1 MTITST
7 SQLAR
12 AIEEL
17 NLLEPGNLKEL
28 TKSLAPRHGQV
39 RALAQEIL
47 ERGWLTS
54 YQLNKLCFGQG
65 SRLIFGAYVILDRLG
80 EGGMGKV
87 YKARH
92 RLLNR
97 LVALK
102 LIRKDRL
109 QNADAVNRFFR
120 EIRVAAKLDHPHI
133 VLAYDA
139 GEVNGR
145 HYYAME
151 YVPGI
156 DLGRLVR
163 KSGPLAVDRACE
175 LIRQTA
181 LGLQHA
187 FEAGLVHRDIKPTN
201 LLLVSPKKTLAKKTA
216 GRSESQASITNERVK
231 ILDMG
236 LVRSESLDHSA
247 QDPASLTLVQAV
259 LGTPD
264 YIAPEQAR
272 NPKNADI
279 RSDLYSL
286 GCTFYYLLTGQVPF
300 PGEVAMEKLIKH
312 WIEQPTAIQEL
323 RPETPQKVIALV
335 ERLMAK
341 KPEDRHQTPFEVVQ
355 ALGNLENG
363 EANSIAASVTE
374 TDETVALGN
383 HRVSRSSAD
392 THCEAASRDS
402 ITWHDAKSSLSS
414 SRYLQHDKEKRRWF
428 WFNILGGGLL
438 LGLVAT
444 LGILL
449 VRSLLPNKPDIQPI
463 QPQARDAI
471 AEAAFRGLIT
481 LQSDATASAE
491 AKRHALLDFRSLFHG
506 TAQSRQAADMLSG
519 LSSPLDR
526 LANSNLLP
534 TDRAAWQPPELVA
547 VLGEQRFRHWGPAQA
562 VAINPAGNMVASC
575 GPESVVYLRQIPT
588 GAIQATL
595 EGMGRPFSCLAFS
608 TDGLTLAS
616 GGPEGIV
623 ILWDIKTFKERTRFQ
638 AHTGPVRAL
647 IYSRDS
653 KALATAGEDRLTK
666 IWEAD
671 TGKPLFDLPAGKGQ
685 ITSLAFSF
693 DSAKLATAGPLDP
706 VTIWD
711 ASTRKLIQTLP
722 DSLKNVQSIAFSPDG
737 LALALSQE
745 GAMVK
750 VWDLATNKERNSFAG
765 QGPVNFSSDGN
776 LVISLA
782 ADGVMPTYFDLAK
795 KLPRPPTPMAR
806 RGKTLTLAISFDGK
820 LLTTGDDQGDVR
832 VWETASGKEIAGP
845 PVRWT
850 SGSFLKF
857 APDCSALFAGSSN
870 LAGKI
875 WDAKTGKESSL
886 LRSQARPPRAFS
898 VSPTG
903 QVAAF
908 GGDDMMVHFCDVKS
922 GTDLVSPIKRH
933 SGAVLCM
940 AFSPNGQ
947 TLASGGAAG
956 NIVLWDV
963 AACKERSLFK
973 ANADAIHALAFS
985 ADGKTLATA
994 GGDKSIR
1001 LWDISGLPR
1010 RLGTLDGHHGL
1021 VTALAFSE
1029 DGQTLF
1035 SASED
1040 KTLRMWDPHSMQ
1052 LRTVVHQAHTA
1063 AIRFLDLTLDGRR
1076 ILTAGSDGR
1085 IIVWDLLAGKA
1096 LYTWTMP
1103 GAALGL
1109 SVANDNRHVA
1119 VAASNGSVFIFRMSN
1134 AAQIRLLTSWGR

>member
-12 AIEEL
+12 AIEEY

-28 TKSLAPRHGQV
+28 TNSLAPRHDQV
-39 RALAQEIL
+39 RSLAQEIL

-54 YQLNKLCFGQG
+54 YQLNKLCFDQG

-102 LIRKDRL
+102 VIRKDRL

-163 KSGPLAVDRACE
+163 KSGPLAVERACE

-201 LLLVSPKKTLAKKTA
+201 LLLVSPRKTLAKKTA
-216 GRSESQASITNERVK
+216 GRPASETSITNERVK

-272 NPKNADI
+272 NPKHADI

-312 WIEQPTAIQEL
+312 WMEQPTPLQEL
-323 RPETPQKVIALV
+323 RPETPGKVTSLV

-341 KPEDRHQTPFEVVQ
+341 KPEERYQTPFDVIQ
-355 ALGNLENG
+355 ALGSLKNGATNL
-363 EANSIAASVTE
+363 SAASVTE

-414 SRYLQHDKEKRRWF
+414 SHHLRHDQEKRRWF

-438 LGLVAT
+438 VCLVAT
-444 LGILL
+444 LAFLL
-449 VRSLLPNKPDIQPI
+449 VRSLLPSKPDIQPI
-463 QPQARDAI
+463 QLPDREEK
-471 AEAAFRGLIT
+471 AEAAFRDLTAI
-481 LQSDATASAE
+481 QNDATSSSE
-491 AKRHALLDFRSLFHG
+491 AKRRALLDFRSLFHG

-526 LANSNLLP
+526 LANSSLLP

-547 VLGEQRFRHWGPAQA
+547 VLGEQRLRHWGPAQV

-575 GPESVVYLRQIPT
+575 GPDSVIYLRQIPT

-595 EGMGRPFSCLAFS
+595 MGTGRPFSCLTFS
-608 TDGLTLAS
+608 TDGMTLAS
-616 GGPEGIV
+616 GGPDGV
-623 ILWDIKTFKERTRFQ
+623 LILWDVKTFKERTRFQ
-638 AHTGPVRAL
+638 AHTGQVRAL
-647 IYSRDS
+647 SYSRDG
-653 KALATAGEDRLTK
+653 KTLATAGEDRLTK
-666 IWEAD
+666 IWQTD
-671 TGKPLFDLPAGKGQ
+671 TGKPLFDLPAGKGP

-693 DSAKLATAGPLDP
+693 DSAQLATAGPLDP
-706 VTIWD
+706 ITIWD
-711 ASTRKLIQTLP
+711 ASTGKPIHTLP
-722 DSLKNVQSIAFSPDG
+722 DSLTKVQSLAFSADG

-745 GAMVK
+745 GAVIK
-750 VWDLATNKERNSFAG
+750 VWDLASNKEKNWFAG
-765 QGPVNFSSDGN
+765 QGPVNFSADGK

-782 ADGVMPTYFDLAK
+782 ADGVLPAYFDLAT
-795 KLPRPPTPMAR
+795 KLSRPPVPILR
-806 RGKTLTLAISFDGK
+806 RGRILSLAMSYGGK
-820 LLTTGDDQGDVR
+820 LFTTGDDQGDVR

-845 PVRWT
+845 PLRWT
-850 SGSFLKF
+850 TGSFLTF
-857 APDCSALFAGSSN
+857 APDCSALFAGAAN
-870 LAGKI
+870 QIGKT
-875 WDAKTGKESSL
+875 WDAKTGKETPL
-886 LRSQARPPRAFS
+886 LRAQTRPPRAFA
-898 VSPTG
+898 VSPNG
-903 QVAAF
+903 QIAAF
-908 GGDDMMVHFCDVKS
+908 GGDDSMVHFCDVKN
-922 GTDLVSPIKRH
+922 GTDLVSPIRRH
-933 SGAVLCM
+933 SGAVLCL
-940 AFSPNGQ
+940 AFTPNGQ

-956 NIVLWDV
+956 NVVLWDV

-973 ANADAIHALAFS
+973 ANADAVHALAFS
-985 ADGKTLATA
+985 PDGKTLATA
-994 GGDKSIR
+994 GGDKAIR

-1010 RLGTLDGHHGL
+1010 RLGTLDGHQGL

-1029 DGQTLF
+1029 DGQALF

-1052 LRTVVHQAHTA
+1052 PRTVVHQVHTA
-1063 AIRFLDLTLDGRR
+1063 AIRFLDLTPDCKRV
-1076 ILTAGSDGR
+1076 LTAGSDGR
-1085 IIVWDLLAGKA
+1085 VIVWDLQTGKAA

-1103 GAALGL
+1103 GPALGL

-1119 VAASNGSVFIFRMSN
+1119 VAASNGSVFIFRMN
-1134 AAQIRLLTSWGR
+1134 MPP